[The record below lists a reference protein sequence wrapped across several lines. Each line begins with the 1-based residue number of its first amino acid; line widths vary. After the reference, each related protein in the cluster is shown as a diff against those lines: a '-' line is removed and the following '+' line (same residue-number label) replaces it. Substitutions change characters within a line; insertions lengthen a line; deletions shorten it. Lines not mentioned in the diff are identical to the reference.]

1 MNLKVTEKDG
11 FTLVEVV
18 IAIIL
23 LGLVIG
29 GMLTTFVMGRIS
41 TYHARY
47 RTQATSLMQS
57 KAEELLAG
65 TYDEIQSKG
74 PIDLIVDPGKDGEWG
89 TGDDMNGTMVVEVA
103 DVNDLDFD
111 GDTSEQEIDVDLDGQ
126 NDTCKAVTIRLDWF
140 CTSYGGDRSMS
151 ARLDTL
157 ISKR

>member
-47 RTQATSLMQS
+47 RTQVTNLMQS
-57 KAEELLAG
+57 TAEELTAG
-65 TYDEIQSKG
+65 TYDEIQSEG
-74 PIDLIVDPGKDGEWG
+74 PINLVIDPGGDGEWG
-89 TGDDMNGTMVVEVA
+89 TDDDMNGTMVVQVA

-111 GDTSEQEIDVDLDGQ
+111 GDTSEQEIDVDLDGE
-126 NDTCKAVTIRLDWF
+126 NDTCKTVTIRLDWV
-140 CTSYGGDRSMS
+140 CTSYGGDRPMS